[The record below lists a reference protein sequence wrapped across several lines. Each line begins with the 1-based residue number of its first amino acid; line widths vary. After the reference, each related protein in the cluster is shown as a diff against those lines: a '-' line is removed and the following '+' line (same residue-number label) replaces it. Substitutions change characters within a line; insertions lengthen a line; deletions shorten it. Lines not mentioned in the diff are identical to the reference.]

1 FYMTRLVA
9 VTFFGPERTQLA
21 GQARESRLIL
31 TIPLVIL
38 AVPSAF
44 AGFWGIDSAYASQF
58 NGAAV
63 EGAVGRIAAPA
74 HSSVVAA
81 CGLGAAIVGIVAGL
95 AVYWN
100 AATDRLQEKLGLL
113 ASWARNKF
121 YFDELYAALNEATHE
136 FLSRLADGVDRW
148 AISGIMVRGVH
159 GSIELAGRLL
169 RLTQTGNI
177 QIHAVLLG
185 AGIAI
190 LLLIV
195 LRH

>member
-1 FYMTRLVA
+1 
-9 VTFFGPERTQLA
+9 
-21 GQARESRLIL
+21 
-31 TIPLVIL
+31 
-38 AVPSAF
+38 
-44 AGFWGIDSAYASQF
+44 
-58 NGAAV
+58 
-63 EGAVGRIAAPA
+63 
-74 HSSVVAA
+74 
-81 CGLGAAIVGIVAGL
+81 
-95 AVYWN
+95 
-100 AATDRLQEKLGLL
+100 
-113 ASWARNKF
+113 
-121 YFDELYAALNEATHE
+121 NEATHE

-148 AISGIMVRGVH
+148 VISGIMVRGVH